1 MPAESQPIRILI
13 ADDQRM
19 WLEAL
24 TALLSTIP
32 GFEVAGT
39 VTSGEKAL
47 AFCRHN
53 PLPDLILLDLGMPE
67 MDGFETMEKLL
78 AFRPE
83 LKIIMLTVHEDF
95 ASIQESLQKGARGYV
110 LKISSKEELE
120 ESIRQVYSG
129 NRYFDARVRD
139 IITEGMMSPVKKNG
153 PSPLTPRETEVL
165 GMLAE
170 GRTSGE
176 LAKELFLSVN
186 TIETHRKNIL
196 AKLGAKNIVEAIQ
209 LAKDKQIL

>member
-78 AFRPE
+78 ASRPE

-153 PSPLTPRETEVL
+153 PSPLTPGKRRSWACWLKAGPAANSPKNCFSASTPL
-165 GMLAE
+165 KRT
-170 GRTSGE
+170 GRIFWPNSAPKTS
-176 LAKELFLSVN
+176 
-186 TIETHRKNIL
+186 
-196 AKLGAKNIVEAIQ
+196 
-209 LAKDKQIL
+209 